1 MQRQIIQYISKDYLT
16 ENEYKMFKF
25 YLMMLLVE
33 PVEDE
38 KEKRYIKNLVY
49 LSFRLLLSSVVN
61 LLNRYYSH
69 ETYID
74 QGAAG
79 IS

>member
-1 MQRQIIQYISKDYLT
+1 
-16 ENEYKMFKF
+16 
-25 YLMMLLVE
+25 MMLLVE